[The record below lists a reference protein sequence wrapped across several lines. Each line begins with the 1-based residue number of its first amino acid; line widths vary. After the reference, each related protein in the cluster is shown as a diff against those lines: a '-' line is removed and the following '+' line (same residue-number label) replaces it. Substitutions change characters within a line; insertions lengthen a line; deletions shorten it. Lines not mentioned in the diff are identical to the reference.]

1 MSTETTGTTGTTARR
16 ARRARRTGSRQARPP
31 THREVDFAGDGG
43 VTLRG
48 LHVAAGDDTL
58 AGPGGRPA
66 VVLAHGLGGTV
77 DSGLVPFAERLA
89 AAGLDA
95 LAFDYRGFGA
105 SDGTPRQTV
114 SVAGQVADYRAAL
127 RAAAALPGVDPT
139 RLVLWG
145 VSLAGGHVLEV
156 AAGRDDVAAV
166 VSLTPLVNGAAAGR
180 LALAHHRP
188 SSMLRSTVAGVA
200 SRAGRPRMMPIV
212 GRPGET
218 AALSLEGHY
227 DDYLALAGPTWRNE
241 VDAAVGLE
249 LGSVRVGKA
258 AAKISAPVLVQIA
271 DFDRSAPPYAAAKV
285 AVKARAQVRHY
296 PCDHFD
302 VWPGKPW
309 FGSAA
314 DHQVAFLRRVLR
326 PVLG

>member
-1 MSTETTGTTGTTARR
+1 MTADLSDRPTTGP
-16 ARRARRTGSRQARPP
+16 SPI
-31 THREVDFAGDGG
+31 DFEAEGA
-43 VTLRG
+43 TLRG
-48 LHVAAGDDTL
+48 LHVPASDDAL

-89 AAGLDA
+89 AAGLEA

-105 SDGTPRQTV
+105 SGGSPRQTV

-145 VSLAGGHVLEV
+145 VSLSGGHVLEV
-156 AAGRDDVAAV
+156 AAGRDDIAAV

-180 LALAHHRP
+180 LALAHH
-188 SSMLRSTVAGVA
+188 STASILRSTVAGVA
-200 SRAGRPRMMPIV
+200 SRAGRRRTMPIV

-227 DDYLALAGPTWRNE
+227 DDYTALAGPTWLNE

-249 LGSVRVGKA
+249 LGSVRVGRA
-258 AAKISAPVLVQIA
+258 AGRV
-271 DFDRSAPPYAAAKV
+271 RR
-285 AVKARAQVRHY
+285 ARARADRRLRPQRAAVRRGQGRVQGAGRGA
-296 PCDHFD
+296 PL
-302 VWPGKPW
+302 PLRP
-309 FGSAA
+309 
-314 DHQVAFLRRVLR
+314 LRRVAGQAVVRVPPPTTRSPSCGGTWNLF
-326 PVLG
+326 

>member
-1 MSTETTGTTGTTARR
+1 MTAEISDRPATGH
-16 ARRARRTGSRQARPP
+16 SPL
-31 THREVDFAGDGG
+31 DFEGEGA
-43 VTLRG
+43 TLRG
-48 LHVAAGDDTL
+48 LHVPAGNDAL

-89 AAGLDA
+89 AAGLEA

-105 SDGTPRQTV
+105 SGGTPRQTV

-127 RAAAALPGVDPT
+127 QAAAALPGVDPT

-180 LALAHHRP
+180 LALSHHSP
-188 SSMLRSTVAGVA
+188 TSILRSTVAGVA
-200 SRAGRPRMMPIV
+200 SRAGRRRTMPIV

-227 DDYLALAGPTWRNE
+227 DDYTALAGPTWRNE

-249 LGSVRVGKA
+249 LGSVRVGRA
-258 AAKISAPVLVQIA
+258 AGRVGAPVLVQIA

-285 AVKARAQVRHY
+285 AFKARAEVRHY

-309 FGSAA
+309 FEAAA
-314 DHQVAFLRRVLR
+314 DHQVAFLRRHLE